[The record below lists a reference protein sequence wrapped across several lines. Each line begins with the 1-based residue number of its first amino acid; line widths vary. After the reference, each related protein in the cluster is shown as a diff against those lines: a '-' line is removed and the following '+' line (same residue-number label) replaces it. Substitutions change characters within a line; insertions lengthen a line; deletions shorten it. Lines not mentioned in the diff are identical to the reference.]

1 MVDKKYDTPQDVID
15 KIDEYFANPDYTPTK
30 YKHDEYDV
38 PRITVGAVCRY
49 IGYHSKYIYQLP
61 KQRGEEWQVVIDHL
75 NDRMQDH
82 YEAQGQNG
90 NGAFAA
96 FMITHLSKSGLKVK
110 FNNDSTE
117 LEKARALLDAAAS
130 GDIDIDVMQKM
141 MGAIRTASDINKVD
155 ELERKVNEL
164 LRIAG
169 VDE

>member
-1 MVDKKYDTPQDVID
+1 MGQAHYETPQELID
-15 KIDEYFANPDYTPTK
+15 KIDEYFSNPDYTPTK
-30 YKHDEYDV
+30 YKHDEYEV

-49 IGYHSKYIYQLP
+49 VGYHSKYIYQLP
-61 KQRGEEWQVVIDHL
+61 KQRGPEWQVVIDHL
-75 NDRMQDH
+75 NDRMIDH

-96 FMITHLSKSGLKVK
+96 FMITHIGKSGRKVN
-110 FNNDSTE
+110 FEAGSTE
-117 LEKARALLDAAAS
+117 LDKARKLIETAAD